1 MTIHEVKY
9 TLIKGLP
16 WERLIIVKDRVTR
29 RIIVPSDAW
38 GVVKTS
44 DIGRIELTTSITT
57 EGGIAISLSEE
68 ETKDLPEGLLTF
80 DVIATVRRTP
90 LTPDGA
96 TTMTTPV
103 AKGTINVSPLGTV
116 TPIEEIDYMELR
128 LGQGEDFYRTFTWRD
143 SNNAI
148 VSVQN
153 AYMQAKDAAGTTV
166 LDLRWYA
173 TVPNEATIE
182 GLTANRRGYIAPA
195 SGASLIVHLSN
206 TNPIAAGEY
215 SFDIFV
221 QDSASDWSRL
231 TKGTLVIEPSV
242 SAKPA

>member
-1 MTIHEVKY
+1 MTISEVKY
-9 TLIKGLP
+9 NLIKGLP
-16 WERLIIVKDRVTR
+16 WERLLIVKDNVTR

-38 GVVKTS
+38 GVIKTS
-44 DIGRIELTTSITT
+44 DIGRIE
-57 EGGIAISLSEE
+57 LSEE
-68 ETKDLPEGLLTF
+68 ETKDLPEGLLSF
-80 DVIATVRRTP
+80 DVIATMRRTP

-96 TTMTTPV
+96 TTLTTPV
-103 AKGTINVSPLGTV
+103 AKGTINVSPLGTI

-153 AYMQAKDAAGTTV
+153 AYMQAKNAAGTTV

-173 TVPNEATIE
+173 TVPSEATIE
-182 GLTANRRGYIAPA
+182 GLTANRRGYLAPA

-221 QDSASDWSRL
+221 QDSVGDWSRL